1 MRGHFRGSAPGFHFG
16 TTRRMFELE
25 RDQIRKTYQLCRIG
39 FFLLTVSLVP
49 ACILSLLAMVGLL
62 GDPQLFNRIVDS
74 LWTQW
79 VSTVSVWGS
88 LVGAMMLWG
97 RWDHKSWQ
105 RRTGLLLVMCMV
117 DLVVWFMDRG
127 ENQAP
132 GQPDWFR
139 SNLGQAL
146 GWAEF
151 ALMASLSGDYLV
163 HLGLNH
169 AEDSARSTRS
179 LAATGAVVWLL
190 MFCELTHWDGGWP
203 LRRRNLNMHS
213 WLLFLGSELIWTIT
227 LIQVTALVIAALRQ
241 SNRTLTEMENEDRD
255 HELLRFPAESPRQD
269 VLFTAQSQSLG
280 REL

>member
-1 MRGHFRGSAPGFHFG
+1 MI
-16 TTRRMFELE
+16 EYE

-74 LWTQW
+74 PWTQW
-79 VSTVSVWGS
+79 VSTVSVWGG

-163 HLGLNH
+163 HLGLSQ

-203 LRRRNLNMHS
+203 LRRRNLNMHG

-227 LIQVTALVIAALRQ
+227 LIQVTALVIAALRR
-241 SNRTLTEMENEDRD
+241 SNRTLTEMENEDHD

-280 REL
+280 RDL

>member
-1 MRGHFRGSAPGFHFG
+1 MI
-16 TTRRMFELE
+16 EYE

-39 FFLLTVSLVP
+39 FFLLTISLVP

-62 GDPQLFNRIVDS
+62 GDQQLFNRIVDS
-74 LWTQW
+74 PWTQW
-79 VSTVSVWGS
+79 VSTLSVWGS
-88 LVGAMMLWG
+88 LAGAMMLWG

-105 RRTGLLLVMCMV
+105 RRTGLLLVMCMI
-117 DLVVWFMDRG
+117 DMVVWFMDRG

-151 ALMASLSGDYLV
+151 ALMSSLSGDYLV
-163 HLGLNH
+163 HLGLSQ

-190 MFCELTHWDGGWP
+190 MFCELTNWDGDWP
-203 LRRRNLNMHS
+203 LRRRNLNMHG

-241 SNRTLTEMENEDRD
+241 SNRTLAEMESEDQD
-255 HELLRFPAESPRQD
+255 HELLRFPAESSRQD
-269 VLFTAQSQSLG
+269 VLFTAPSQSLG
-280 REL
+280 RGL